1 MKKVSLFIKKD
12 YNLDTYYSSRDI
24 PTSAEIDEF
33 NDVINKNEID
43 LLNEM
48 IDSHPI
54 RYFFNLKLD
63 KNGFTLFHK
72 LIIFDQVNMFNSAL
86 ELFKRKFLEEK
97 GDESYKD
104 RNSISSNIIS
114 TKDEEKNSTDSEEK
128 MEIKLS
134 SLLSLRDKDGNTPI
148 LLASYKGKVS
158 IITKMIE
165 LGVKYNVKNK
175 AGLNVI
181 HMAAQNDMGNII
193 VYFKEK
199 YNYDL
204 YQNDNQGNNSI
215 HWACSNSAK
224 YSLEYLLYYLDEKN
238 IDIINSIN
246 KNGQTALHL
255 AILTNTNKDIIK
267 KLLKKGSKI
276 DIKDKNNLTVLDIT
290 SENLK
295 YESIN
300 KLILDYTKTNCL
312 GLNFHINDFKNKY
325 FKFIIFIFLS
335 IFQIINTNYLILPFL
350 DENLGKQIQIK
361 LIYYILSLSFFW
373 DFIYIINSSSGEI
386 SDKIDE
392 SLLDLVIEEKDI
404 SKLCPFCMV
413 YKKTYSKHCFIC
425 NKCIEIYDHHCHWIN
440 NCIGAQN
447 KKQFI
452 IFLIILLS
460 FLSFSYF
467 ISLEVLITPIKQTLY
482 NESNIMNTYKNKN
495 IISSILCII
504 NLFFCFPVGYILKNQ
519 IETECPPKPKKNEL
533 KEYRKELKEINNK
546 NNIINQLQIK
556 ED

>member
-1 MKKVSLFIKKD
+1 
-12 YNLDTYYSSRDI
+12 
-24 PTSAEIDEF
+24 
-33 NDVINKNEID
+33 
-43 LLNEM
+43 M

-63 KNGFTLFHK
+63 KNEFTLFHK
-72 LIIFDQVNMFNSAL
+72 IIIFDQINMFNSAL

-97 GDESYKD
+97 GDESSRH
-104 RNSISSNIIS
+104 RNSINSSIFSQN
-114 TKDEEKNSTDSEEK
+114 DEEKKSTDSDEK
-128 MEIKLS
+128 VEIKLS
-134 SLLSLRDKDGNTPI
+134 SLLSLKDKDGNSPI
-148 LLASYKGKVS
+148 LFAAYKGKVS
-158 IITKMIE
+158 IISKMIE
-165 LGVKYNVKNK
+165 LGVQYSVKNK

-199 YNYDL
+199 YNFDL

-224 YSLEYLLYYLDEKN
+224 FSLEYLLFYLDEKN
-238 IDIINSIN
+238 IDIINNLN
-246 KNGQTALHL
+246 KNGQTPLHL
-255 AILTNTNKDIIK
+255 AILTNATKDIIK
-267 KLLKKGSKI
+267 KLLKKGCKT

-295 YESIN
+295 YENIN

-335 IFQIINTNYLILPFL
+335 IFQIINTDYFILPFL
-350 DENLGKQIQIK
+350 DENIGNQTQIK
-361 LIYYILSLSFFW
+361 IFYYILSLLFIC
-373 DFIYIINSSSGEI
+373 DFIYIINSCPGEI
-386 SDKIDE
+386 NCKIDE
-392 SLLDLVIEEKDI
+392 SLLDLINEEKDI
-404 SKLCPFCMV
+404 RKLCPFCMV
-413 YKKTYSKHCFIC
+413 YQKTYSKHCFIC
-425 NKCIEIYDHHCHWIN
+425 KKCIDIYDHHCHWIN

-447 KKQFI
+447 KNQFI

-460 FLSFSYF
+460 FLCFSYF
-467 ISLEVLITPIKQTLY
+467 ISFEALIIPISQAFY
-482 NESNIMNTYKNKN
+482 NTNNIMSTYKNKN

-519 IETECPPKPKKNEL
+519 LETDCPPKPKKNEI
-533 KEYRKELKEINNK
+533 KEYRKEIKEINNK